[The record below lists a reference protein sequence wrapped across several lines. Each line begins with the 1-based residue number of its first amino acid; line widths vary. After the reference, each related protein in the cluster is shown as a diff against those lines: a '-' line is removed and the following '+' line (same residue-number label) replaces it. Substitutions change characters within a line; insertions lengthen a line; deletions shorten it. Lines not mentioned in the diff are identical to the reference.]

1 MTDQINRQNS
11 FTENYNNPLLNDSFD
26 EDEINNDDGRKT
38 IKEKNH
44 NPNNRSIEDQT
55 RSLIPEKDFEI
66 VQIPMIKE
74 ALTEPKKTAELIL
87 KNP

>member
-38 IKEKNH
+38 IKEK
-44 NPNNRSIEDQT
+44 SQ
-55 RSLIPEKDFEI
+55 SK
-66 VQIPMIKE
+66 
-74 ALTEPKKTAELIL
+74 
-87 KNP
+87 